1 MPRNPITKKEDTSGK
16 EGVETL
22 LLSQVKEVS
31 VMTLQK
37 AASSHELVG
46 NRLYYE
52 TKKTEMWMLSLY
64 HSGAFKAAAE
74 KMESFGD

>member
-1 MPRNPITKKEDTSGK
+1 MLRNPITKKEDTSGK

-31 VMTLQK
+31 VMTLKK
-37 AASSHELVG
+37 AASSHELVS

-52 TKKTEMWMLSLY
+52 TEKTEMWMPVSI
-64 HSGAFKAAAE
+64 
-74 KMESFGD
+74 SFRGI